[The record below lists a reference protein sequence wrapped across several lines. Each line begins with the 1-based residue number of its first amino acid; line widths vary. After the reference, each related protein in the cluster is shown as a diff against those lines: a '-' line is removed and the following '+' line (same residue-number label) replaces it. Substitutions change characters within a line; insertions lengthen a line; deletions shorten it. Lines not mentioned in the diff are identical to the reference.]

1 MRIYLGEKEK
11 AILFCLKAGDEE
23 LPLSQNALS
32 LETQISLSSISRILS
47 ELESDELVMKVNKY
61 SRASGRRTNSYLI
74 LPAGISACER
84 GYYDNNVNADL
95 SLADTIQ
102 ELKDIAAE
110 LKVTAELV
118 MDTRQMI
125 TGFRTDLAVII
136 ELAKKRQLEPE
147 ITPVA
152 EKKPKPIKP
161 LHYVPWEFNS
171 KDVNY
176 KQDLIVF
183 CDWYLKTDKDKWGK
197 RECEIFGGS
206 NSDYIRYTNDHFP
219 NFNAEVPDEYRATV
233 DFIAIITQAEILNV
247 SAREALVKLME
258 NNNV

>member
-1 MRIYLGEKEK
+1 MRIYIGEKEK
-11 AILFCLKAGDEE
+11 AILFCLRQTE
-23 LPLSQNALS
+23 LPLSQTNLS
-32 LETQISLSSISRILS
+32 LETQISLSSVSRILADF
-47 ELESDELVMKVNKY
+47 ESNELVTKVNKY
-61 SRASGRRTNSYLI
+61 SQSSGRRTNSYLI
-74 LPAGISACER
+74 LPAGISACEK

-102 ELKDIAAE
+102 ELKSITAE

-125 TGFRTDLAVII
+125 TNFKTDLAVII

-161 LHYVPWEFNS
+161 LHYVPWQFDSNH
-171 KDVNY
+171 VNY
-176 KQDLIVF
+176 KQDLLVF
-183 CDWYLKTDKDKWGK
+183 CDWYLSTNKEKWRARK
-197 RECEIFGGS
+197 CEVFDGT
-206 NSDYIRYTNDHFP
+206 NFDYINHIHEQYP
-219 NFNAEVPDEYRATV
+219 NFKAEVPDEYRATV
-233 DFIAIITQAEILNV
+233 DFIAIITQAEILSC
-247 SAREALVKLME
+247 SAKEALIELME